1 MAYPPYFKCGNVEAL
16 CEAVRKAVVD
26 SREWRVR
33 KVGKLSNDRFL
44 TADYTGSGFEPRDLG
59 FVLSFYPNDPGKAYL
74 TMHSNSWNNQN
85 FSSQYEA
92 AEQLAMPI
100 FRAAGSLLGRR
111 LTIVRPK
118 DRINPLRGKIAQA
131 FQSFAFLANKSCL
144 HPLDEL
150 RFYQFI
156 RCAHK
161 FTSVLT
167 PRDIVFHLKQAGFRK
182 DMAAR
187 LADEYEIGRRVLA
200 VEIWPWELRAQ
211 QRRERGRI
219 RQEAL
224 DYSRSRDASTDAKVP
239 RDS

>member
-16 CEAVRKAVVD
+16 CEAVRNAVVD
-26 SREWRVR
+26 SSEWRVR

-44 TADYTGSGFEPRDLG
+44 TADYTGSGFGHRDLG

-74 TMHSNSWNNQN
+74 TMHSNSWNSQN
-85 FSSQYEA
+85 FSSQYAA
-92 AEQLAMPI
+92 AEELAMPI
-100 FRAAGSLLGRR
+100 FRIAGSILGRR
-111 LTIVRPK
+111 LRLVRPK
-118 DRINPLRGKIAQA
+118 DRINPLRGKIAQS
-131 FQSFAFLANKSCL
+131 FQSFAVLANKSCL

-161 FTSVLT
+161 FTSIVT
-167 PRDIVFHLKQAGFRK
+167 PQDVAFHLREAGFRK

-187 LADEYEIGRRVLA
+187 LAHEYELGRRVLA
-200 VEIWPWELRAQ
+200 VEIWPWEMRAQ
-211 QRRERGRI
+211 QRKERRRI

-224 DYSRSRDASTDAKVP
+224 DYSRSRGASEDPKLRRP
-239 RDS
+239 